1 MDVQLFLLFV
11 VRLLNAVSIAILL
24 SGAICAA
31 LNWEA
36 FKELLGLGSDDNDD
50 DDDFHGG
57 IPVYVYASD
66 R

>member
-1 MDVQLFLLFV
+1 MDAQMFFLFV
-11 VRLLNAVSIAILL
+11 VRLLNAVSISILL

-31 LNWEA
+31 LNWDA
-36 FKELLGLGSDDNDD
+36 FKELLGLDSDDDD

>member
-1 MDVQLFLLFV
+1 MDAQMFLLFV

-36 FKELLGLGSDDNDD
+36 FKELLGFGSDDDD

>member
-1 MDVQLFLLFV
+1 MDAQMFFLFV
-11 VRLLNAVSIAILL
+11 LRLLNAVSIAILL
-24 SGAICAA
+24 SGAVCAA

-36 FKELLGLGSDDNDD
+36 FKELLGLGSDDDD

-57 IPVYVYASD
+57 ISVYVYGSD

>member
-1 MDVQLFLLFV
+1 MDVQSLFLFV
-11 VRLLNAVSIAILL
+11 VRLLNAVSIAVFL

-31 LNWEA
+31 LNWDA
-36 FKELLGLGSDDNDD
+36 FKELLGFGSDDDD